1 MGLMTAFIAV
11 LVVLALIVVSLY
23 NKLVRLR
30 ATAESA
36 WSDIDVQLKKRYD
49 LVPNLVETVKG
60 YAAHEQ
66 TLFTRVTEARTL
78 AMRAAGPAE
87 AGRAENMLR
96 ESLKSLFAVAEAYPD
111 LKANHNFIQ
120 LQGHLKEIEDAVE
133 AARRYYNAV
142 VRDLNTLV
150 EQFPSNLVAARF
162 KFAKKDFFELQTPA
176 LERQAVPVRF

>member
-1 MGLMTAFIAV
+1 MGLMTAVLAV
-11 LVVLALIVVSLY
+11 LVVVALIVVSLY
-23 NKLVRLR
+23 NRLVRLR
-30 ATAESA
+30 ATSESA

-66 TLFTRVTEARTL
+66 GLFVKVTEARTR
-78 AMRAAGPAE
+78 AMSASGPAE
-87 AGRAENMLR
+87 TARAENMLR

-111 LKANHNFIQ
+111 LKANQNFIQ

-142 VRDLNTLV
+142 VRDLNTV
-150 EQFPSNLVAARF
+150 IEQFPSNLVAARF
-162 KFAKKDFFELQTPA
+162 KFAKRDFFELESPA
-176 LERQAVPVRF
+176 EERRPAQVRF